1 LKPKTKHKLL
11 AVFAV
16 ILIGVILGATAY
28 LDPSF
33 YNVSPSKNELLS
45 ASQIYVDPQGGSNV
59 NGQLENCY
67 WNLVASVDAAD
78 TMQAINLPANTT
90 GTTAINGVN
99 TAVKTQAGITVEVTP
114 EQPYLIEDL
123 QTEQVMVAPA
133 AQGTTGPLAPQLTLT
148 YYAWGSSGLQIFTPY
163 QVTVLQNGNQIG
175 QATINTAGTGQSAS
189 VSTSDGT
196 IIINNI
202 GELQDSYM
210 TPDLPSQIA
219 IFAPGYIYDWSQ
231 IQNMVSG
238 KTPGTTTGSIATQH
252 YADYWYG
259 VTRNSANEATDP
271 VIVLGFE
278 EGNLYEPSG
287 FGGWEGS
294 DSGGSV
300 TAVQPVIYASNAGSL
315 PADKRSF
322 DTLTEWIQA
331 QGVTNLA
338 TTTFASGSMLG
349 DYSLVTDTNGATA
362 LKILVPWGAYQTP
375 LTTIKIPV
383 SLANTIIDEPQVSN
397 VQVSATWQANGG
409 TTVDN
414 AGQEVMAVTCTQ
426 DSTVTSSAL
435 ITVTSSGSANC
446 GISPNQQTVT
456 LAAGASTVIYFDIS
470 NLGEN
475 TAVNNVPVTATAYTT
490 EPTQTETSSSTI
502 YANFLAT
509 LGQSATTLNILV
521 HDATPQK
528 APVVG
533 LQVSI
538 QYPPTGG
545 TTLTAFTDSTG
556 SITQTLAT
564 SAGAG
569 YSGQVFI
576 TTAATAQYNATY
588 TTVTV
593 KPGQNS
599 VVITVGGTPKAKG
612 LNWELI
618 ILIIAIIATI
628 IVIVAV
634 IAYAKKKGKHPTI
647 KTRKH

>member
-1 LKPKTKHKLL
+1 
-11 AVFAV
+11 
-16 ILIGVILGATAY
+16 
-28 LDPSF
+28 
-33 YNVSPSKNELLS
+33 
-45 ASQIYVDPQGGSNV
+45 
-59 NGQLENCY
+59 
-67 WNLVASVDAAD
+67 
-78 TMQAINLPANTT
+78 
-90 GTTAINGVN
+90 
-99 TAVKTQAGITVEVTP
+99 
-114 EQPYLIEDL
+114 
-123 QTEQVMVAPA
+123 
-133 AQGTTGPLAPQLTLT
+133 
-148 YYAWGSSGLQIFTPY
+148 
-163 QVTVLQNGNQIG
+163 
-175 QATINTAGTGQSAS
+175 
-189 VSTSDGT
+189 
-196 IIINNI
+196 
-202 GELQDSYM
+202 
-210 TPDLPSQIA
+210 
-219 IFAPGYIYDWSQ
+219 
-231 IQNMVSG
+231 
-238 KTPGTTTGSIATQH
+238 
-252 YADYWYG
+252 
-259 VTRNSANEATDP
+259 
-271 VIVLGFE
+271 
-278 EGNLYEPSG
+278 
-287 FGGWEGS
+287 
-294 DSGGSV
+294 
-300 TAVQPVIYASNAGSL
+300 
-315 PADKRSF
+315 
-322 DTLTEWIQA
+322 
-331 QGVTNLA
+331 
-338 TTTFASGSMLG
+338 MLG
-349 DYSLVTDTNGATA
+349 SYSLVTDTNGATA
-362 LKILVPWGAYQTP
+362 LKILVPWGTYQTP

-383 SLANTIIDEPQVSN
+383 SMANTIIDEPQVSN

-414 AGQEVMAVTCTQ
+414 SGQEVMAVTCTQ

-475 TAVNNVPVTATAYTT
+475 TAVNNVPITATAYTT

-569 YSGQVFI
+569 TAAQVFI

-593 KPGQNS
+593 KPGQNN

-618 ILIIAIIATI
+618 ILIIAIIAII
-628 IVIVAV
+628 IVIVAI
-634 IAYAKKKGKHPTI
+634 IAYAMKKGKHSTI